1 MAIKFYSSTLT
12 HQCPKCKTV
21 LKKEKHDDALNFI
34 YVFLFIPVGL
44 IALIIHL
51 IKKKTEKE
59 EFNMYGEQ
67 IICCPNCQSIV
78 AIFSNGGI
86 AGHSRIIIQEKELL
100 EMVKPLIVYLHTNF
114 AIDCDKYNNEEKY
127 SEMLGLRFKN
137 NFNDKCNVFI
147 RNLYGKLQMKI
158 ADGEYQPYNTV
169 ELGEKIIIKLG
180 N

>member
-44 IALIIHL
+44 IALIVYL
-51 IKKKTEKE
+51 IKKSTQKE
-59 EFNMYGEQ
+59 EFNKYGEQ
-67 IICCPNCQSIV
+67 IICCPNCQSMV
-78 AIFSNGGI
+78 AIYSNGGI

-100 EMVKPLIVYLHTNF
+100 EMVKPLIDYLHTDF
-114 AIDCDKYNNEEKY
+114 GIGCDKYNNEEKY
-127 SEMLGLRFKN
+127 SEMLALRFKN

-147 RNLYGKLQMKI
+147 LNAGGKLEMKVGDSDYETFDI
-158 ADGEYQPYNTV
+158 K
-169 ELGEKIIIKLG
+169 ELAVKIIDILT
-180 N
+180 